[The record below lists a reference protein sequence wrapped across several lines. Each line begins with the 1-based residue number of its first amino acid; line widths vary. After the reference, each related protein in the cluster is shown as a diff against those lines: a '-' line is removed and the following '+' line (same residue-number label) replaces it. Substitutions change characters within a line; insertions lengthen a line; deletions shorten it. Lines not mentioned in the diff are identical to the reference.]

1 MLNDAMCEVNLDP
14 FLSIVIPAYN
24 EEKRLPRSLD
34 AIWTFLQCQPYTSE
48 IVISDDGS
56 RDATVKIAQQ
66 FGEGKPLRVLSDGEN
81 RGKGWAVRRGMLAA
95 KGQNVLFTDADLA
108 TPIEE
113 VNKLLAA
120 REQGY
125 DVAIASRGL
134 RESVLEVR
142 EPWYR
147 ELLGRAGNLLIQA
160 VAVPGIWDTQCGFKL
175 FSREACRDIFS
186 RSVIDSICL
195 DVELLYLARRM
206 GYRIKEV
213 PVRWR
218 HDRDS
223 RMRLLRE
230 SYRMLRDLARLR
242 LLHRHVPRRAPVRG
256 AGMGPDAGLR

>member
-24 EEKRLPRSLD
+24 EEKRLPRSLE
-34 AIWTFLQCQPYTSE
+34 AIWAFLQRQPYTSE

-56 RDATVKIAQQ
+56 RDATVKIARQ
-66 FGEGKPLRVLSDGEN
+66 FGEGKPLLVLSDGEN

-95 KGQNVLFTDADLA
+95 RGQNVLFTDADLA

-113 VNKLLAA
+113 VGKLLAA
-120 REQGY
+120 RDEGY

-175 FSREACRDIFS
+175 FSREACRDVFS
-186 RSVIDSICL
+186 RSVLDSICL

-218 HDRDS
+218 HDPDS

-242 LLHRHVPRRAPVRG
+242 LIHRHVPRRSVLREAGRG
-256 AGMGPDAGLR
+256 PTAGFR

>member
-1 MLNDAMCEVNLDP
+1 MCEVNQDP
-14 FLSIVIPAYN
+14 FLSVVIPAYN
-24 EEKRLPRSLD
+24 EERRLPRSLE
-34 AIWTFLQCQPYTSE
+34 AIWAFVKCQPYTWE

-56 RDATVKIAQQ
+56 RDATVKIARQ
-66 FGEGKPLRVLSDGEN
+66 FGEGKPVRILSDGEN
-81 RGKGWAVRRGMLAA
+81 RGKGWAVRRGMLSAR
-95 KGQNVLFTDADLA
+95 GHNVLFTDADLA

-113 VNKLLAA
+113 VGKLLAA
-120 REQGY
+120 REEGY

-134 RESVLEVR
+134 RDSVLEVR

-147 ELLGRAGNLLIQA
+147 ELLGRAGNILIQA

-175 FSREACRDIFS
+175 FSREACRDVFS

-195 DVELLYLARRM
+195 DVELLFLARRM

-218 HDRDS
+218 HDPDS
-223 RMRLLRE
+223 RMRLVRE

-242 LLHRHVPRRAPVRG
+242 FVHRHVPRRSASCP
-256 AGMGPDAGLR
+256 AGTERTGGRL